1 MRLIESNFKFLAGTL
16 VTLLVLIAMSLVT
29 FPDGKLHVYFFDIGQ
44 GDSIMIQTPSNYKIL
59 VDGGPNKKVLT
70 QLGKVLPFWDKKID
84 LVIATN
90 PDKDHIEGLNSVL
103 QDYKVAKIWLSKDT
117 NSTASFKNL
126 LANIERFEV
135 ESDSPVVGDHIIV
148 GDNTEIWV
156 LWPKTPDP
164 QVPTIN
170 EGSVVVLLKYQDF
183 TTLLTGD
190 AEATTQPYSGLEREV
205 DVLKV
210 PHHGSKEGMKT
221 DYLATLDPE
230 IAIISA
236 GKNNRYGLPDQSV
249 ITQLEE
255 VGAKIVKTYE
265 VGNIE
270 VVSDGKTWYTRT
282 EK

>member
-1 MRLIESNFKFLAGTL
+1 MTPGNFKLLAGSL
-16 VTLLVLIAMSLVT
+16 LTLLALIALAFFT
-29 FPDGKLHVYFFDIGQ
+29 FPDGRLHVYFLDIGQ
-44 GDSIMIQTPSNYKIL
+44 GDSILIQTPSNYKIL

-70 QLGKVLPFWDKKID
+70 QLGKVLPFWNKKID

-103 QDYKVAKIWLSKDT
+103 QEYRVAKIWLSKDT
-117 NSTASFKNL
+117 NSTDSFKNL
-126 LANIERFEV
+126 LAHIERFEV
-135 ESDSPVVGDHIIV
+135 ESDSPVVGDHVIV
-148 GDNTEIWV
+148 GDGVELWV

-170 EGSVVVLLKYQDF
+170 EGSIVVLLKYQDF

-190 AEATTQPYSGLEREV
+190 AEATTQPYSLETEI

-236 GKNNRYGLPDQSV
+236 GKNNSYGLPDQSV

-255 VGAKIVKTYE
+255 VGTKIYKTFE
-265 VGNIE
+265 EGTIE
-270 VVSDGKTWYTRT
+270 VVSAGKTWYTRT
-282 EK
+282 YK